1 MLTHAGSVVI
11 RSVGGRLEYLL
22 VASSDGENWVLP
34 KGHIEPGE
42 LPEETAV
49 RELKEEAGVVGDI
62 LGRLAVQRFSK
73 PEEEVTVQYFL
84 VRGHQKE
91 EPAENRTIR
100 WEGEERALELL
111 TFEDAR
117 KALRDAAAILSL
129 QREAGRENS

>member
-49 RELKEEAGVVGDI
+49 RELMEEAGVVGDI
-62 LGRLAVQRFSK
+62 LGRLSVQRFSK
-73 PEEEVTVQYFL
+73 PDEEVTVQYFL

-91 EPAENRTIR
+91 EPVEDRAIR
-100 WEGEERALELL
+100 WEGEDRALELL

-117 KALRDAAAILSL
+117 KAVREAAAILAL
-129 QREAGRENS
+129 QKEAGRENR